1 MKNTKP
7 VKKREHDDQTREEM
21 VTVSGDVDDHA
32 AAAAGAKKRELTEI
46 KQTVFALLL
55 ISSCLFFRF
64 VLFFTDLIN
73 VPFSQI

>member
-46 KQTVFALLL
+46 KQ
-55 ISSCLFFRF
+55 
-64 VLFFTDLIN
+64 
-73 VPFSQI
+73 FSLCC